1 MTRIITIVHAE
12 MMLSNQHTLKI
23 ILMIVITVT
32 IVILIIMGPD
42 QTYENSPKTKI
53 PNITVLGIVVTAG
66 TTTNEAG
73 ARIASLTA
81 L

>member
-1 MTRIITIVHAE
+1 
-12 MMLSNQHTLKI
+12 
-23 ILMIVITVT
+23 MIVITVT

-53 PNITVLGIVVTAG
+53 PNISVLGIVVTAG

-73 ARIASLTA
+73 ARKASLA
-81 L
+81 GL

>member
-1 MTRIITIVHAE
+1 

-32 IVILIIMGPD
+32 IVIIIIIGPD
-42 QTYENSPKTKI
+42 QTNENSPKT
-53 PNITVLGIVVTAG
+53 NITVLGIVVTAG
-66 TTTNEAG
+66 TTTNEVG
-73 ARIASLTA
+73 ARIASLAA

>member
-1 MTRIITIVHAE
+1 

-32 IVILIIMGPD
+32 IVIIIIIGPD

-73 ARIASLTA
+73 ARKAPFAA

>member
-1 MTRIITIVHAE
+1 
-12 MMLSNQHTLKI
+12 
-23 ILMIVITVT
+23 MIVITVT

-42 QTYENSPKTKI
+42 QTYENAPKTKI

-73 ARIASLTA
+73 ARIASLAA

>member
-1 MTRIITIVHAE
+1 MRIITIVHAE

-73 ARIASLTA
+73 ARTASLAA

>member
-1 MTRIITIVHAE
+1 MV
-12 MMLSNQHTLKI
+12 
-23 ILMIVITVT
+23 VITVT
-32 IVILIIMGPD
+32 IVIIIIIGPD

-73 ARIASLTA
+73 ARIASLAA

>member
-1 MTRIITIVHAE
+1 
-12 MMLSNQHTLKI
+12 
-23 ILMIVITVT
+23 MIVITVT
-32 IVILIIMGPD
+32 IVIIIIIGPD

-73 ARIASLTA
+73 ARTASLAA

>member
-1 MTRIITIVHAE
+1 

-23 ILMIVITVT
+23 ILMVVITVT

-73 ARIASLTA
+73 ARIASLAA

>member
-1 MTRIITIVHAE
+1 

-32 IVILIIMGPD
+32 IVIIIIIIGPD

-66 TTTNEAG
+66 TTTNKAG
-73 ARIASLTA
+73 ARITSLAA

>member
-1 MTRIITIVHAE
+1 MV
-12 MMLSNQHTLKI
+12 
-23 ILMIVITVT
+23 VVTVT
-32 IVILIIMGPD
+32 IVILIIIGPN

-66 TTTNEAG
+66 TTTNETG
-73 ARIASLTA
+73 ARIASLAA